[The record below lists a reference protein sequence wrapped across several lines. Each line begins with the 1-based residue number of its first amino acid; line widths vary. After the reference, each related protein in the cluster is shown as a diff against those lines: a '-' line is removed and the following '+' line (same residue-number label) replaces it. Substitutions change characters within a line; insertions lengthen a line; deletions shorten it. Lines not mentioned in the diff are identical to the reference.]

1 MSAVLDTP
9 AAVRAE
15 PTSGGVRELI
25 ALALP
30 IILTNLSSTLMMTT
44 DAMMVGRLGATEL
57 GAVGYAGIWYWT
69 VIAAFNGTGNGVQ
82 TFAAQAHG
90 AGHARRCGPW
100 LWQAWFTVVPAATI
114 ALVLFAVGF
123 PALLDLLGPA
133 AALRPLATSY
143 VQARVFGV
151 GGLMTG
157 LLVAAFLRGVGDT
170 RTPLYAM
177 IAANLVNVA
186 LNYCLIFGHLGFPR
200 LGVAGSGLATAIA
213 EWVYALWLLRAVHR
227 AAVRREFHTEL
238 VAPDRAAMRRFLR
251 TSAPIGGQWSLD
263 MLAFASFS
271 TLVARMGAS
280 EMAAS
285 QALLSLMHLSF
296 MQVVG
301 VQMAVATM
309 VGRYVGAGDVEAA
322 RRSLR
327 SALRVGVG
335 LSLLVAALFV
345 AAPELC
351 LRLFVS
357 DETVLRLGAPL
368 LAVGAAFQV
377 CDAFGVLNGGA
388 LRGAGDT
395 RWPFVVQTLLAWGLF
410 LPAAYAGGAL
420 LGGGLTGAWMGGV
433 VYVAALGLALHWR
446 FQSGAWQE
454 ARI

>member
-1 MSAVLDTP
+1 MSAVLDT
-9 AAVRAE
+9 ATATRAE
-15 PTSGGVRELI
+15 ARAGGVRELI

-44 DAMMVGRLGATEL
+44 DAIMVGRLGATEL

-69 VIAAFNGTGNGVQ
+69 VISGFNGTGNGVQ

-90 AGHARRCGPW
+90 AGKPRSCGPW
-100 LWQAWFTVVPAATI
+100 LWQAWYTVVPIAVVAILCFAT
-114 ALVLFAVGF
+114 AF
-123 PALLDLLGPA
+123 PALLDLLGPD
-133 AALRPLATSY
+133 AALRPLAASY
-143 VQARVFGV
+143 IHARVLGI

-157 LLVAAFLRGVGDT
+157 LLIAAFLRGVGDT

-186 LNYCLIFGHLGFPR
+186 LNYCLIFGNLGFPR
-200 LGVAGSGLATAIA
+200 LGVAGSGLATGIA
-213 EWVYALWLLRAVHR
+213 EWVYAGWLVLAVRR
-227 AAVRREFHTEL
+227 AAVRRELHTDF
-238 VAPDRAAMRRFLR
+238 VRPDPPAMRRFLR

-271 TLVARMGAS
+271 TVVARMGAS

-309 VGRYVGAGDVEAA
+309 VGRYVGAGDLRAA
-322 RRSLR
+322 RRSLG
-327 SALRVGVG
+327 SAMRVGVG
-335 LSLLVAALFV
+335 LSVAVAVLFV
-345 AAPELC
+345 VAPELC
-351 LRLFVS
+351 LRLFVH
-357 DETVLRLGAPL
+357 DDAVLRLGAPL
-368 LAVGAAFQV
+368 LAVGAAFQI

-395 RWPFVVQTLLAWGLF
+395 RWPFVVQTILAWGLF
-410 LPAAYAGGAL
+410 LPAAYVGGTV
-420 LGGGLTGAWMGGV
+420 LGAGLTGAWLGGV
-433 VYVAALGLALHWR
+433 VYVAVLGLALHWR

>member
-1 MSAVLDTP
+1 MSAALESSP
-9 AAVRAE
+9 ALRMGAAA
-15 PTSGGVRELI
+15 GGVRELVG
-25 ALALP
+25 LALP
-30 IILTNLSSTLMMTT
+30 IVLTNLSSTLMMTT
-44 DAMMVGRLGATEL
+44 DAVMVGRLGATEL

-69 VIAAFNGTGNGVQ
+69 VVAAFNGTGNGVQ

-90 AGHARRCGPW
+90 AGQAQRAGGW
-100 LWQAWFTVVPAATI
+100 LWQAWYTVVPAA
-114 ALVLFAVGF
+114 ALALLLFAVGF
-123 PALLDLLGPA
+123 DALLDLLGPDPS
-133 AALRPLATSY
+133 LRPLATAY
-143 VQARVFGV
+143 VRARVLGI

-177 IAANLVNVA
+177 IAANVVNVL
-186 LNYCLIFGHLGFPR
+186 LNYGLIFGHWGLPR

-213 EWVYALWLLRAVHR
+213 EWVYAAWLLCAI
-227 AAVRREFHTEL
+227 RRPGLRRVFHTAP
-238 VAPDRAAMRRFLR
+238 VAPDPAAMRRFLR

-263 MLAFASFS
+263 MLAFAVFS

-309 VGRYVGAGDVEAA
+309 VGRYVGAGDLDAA
-322 RRSLR
+322 RRSLG

-335 LSLLVAALFV
+335 LSLMVAGLFV
-345 AAPELC
+345 AAPEPC

-410 LPAAYAGGAL
+410 LPAAWIGGTWFEA
-420 LGGGLTGAWMGGV
+420 GLTGAWMGGV
-433 VYVAALGLALHWR
+433 MYVAALALALHWR
-446 FQSGAWQE
+446 FQSGAWQ
-454 ARI
+454 AVRI